1 MQQFSVIAYFSILCT
16 VMIITQ
22 DFIAFVSI
30 ALNANVTIFVLF
42 VQYIFLFQKKII
54 YVSIASM
61 EPITLRTHQVAKLI
75 HFDSIAH
82 ANVGCAKLKI
92 HMNTLNV

>member
-30 ALNANVTIFVLF
+30 ALNANVTIFF
-42 VQYIFLFQKKII
+42 CCSFNTFFYFKKKI